1 MGQAT
6 DETWGNVEVGDVA
19 MPKNCEGGLDGKTN
33 RRLWWQSKFQRDCNG
48 REVESRTTGLMVGI
62 KLRKM
67 RNKG

>member
-33 RRLWWQSKFQRDCNG
+33 RR
-48 REVESRTTGLMVGI
+48 
-62 KLRKM
+62 
-67 RNKG
+67 